1 MLTTRMI
8 AIYRTYCEDLAA
20 RGISMD
26 MSIDTYFDQF
36 SQLLTTWD
44 IRDYYQEMSADDVDY
59 LISVMQPE
67 L

>member
-36 SQLLTTWD
+36 AQLLTSCDT
-44 IRDYYQEMSADDVDY
+44 RDYYQQMSDDDVDY
-59 LISVMQPE
+59 LIGVMQPE

>member
-1 MLTTRMI
+1 MLTTRMLS
-8 AIYRTYCEDLAA
+8 IYRTYCEDLAA

-26 MSIDTYFDQF
+26 MPIDTYFDQF
-36 SQLLTTWD
+36 AQLLTTLD
-44 IRDYYQEMSADDVDY
+44 IADYYQQMSSDDVSY